1 MAIVET
7 EAVNLMESD
16 ICSGLIEREGGH
28 RRIIA
33 LTSTLCMPTTCVVF
47 AQQSVASNLRGIT
60 TPAAPDALK
69 INSENVRLSID
80 VLLLCD
86 FYVHLYIFLPLLVVF
101 VQCVHLKFKDF
112 YFLSST
118 VAVCNITLI

>member
-28 RRIIA
+28 RHIRA
-33 LTSTLCMPTTCVVF
+33 LPSTLHANYVCVVF

-69 INSENVRLSID
+69 INSKNVGRSID

-86 FYVHLYIFLPLLVVF
+86 FYVHLYIFLPLF
-101 VQCVHLKFKDF
+101 AGIC
-112 YFLSST
+112 T
-118 VAVCNITLI
+118 M